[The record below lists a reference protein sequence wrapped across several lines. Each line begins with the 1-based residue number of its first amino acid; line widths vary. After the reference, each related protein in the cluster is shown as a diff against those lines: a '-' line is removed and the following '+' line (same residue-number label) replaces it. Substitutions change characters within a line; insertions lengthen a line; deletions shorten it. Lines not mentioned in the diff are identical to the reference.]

1 MNTAQLRDLNLR
13 KEQEIREL
21 HQAGVQERAAHLNMQ
36 AALFG
41 SMNQLMTTIGS
52 LSVQGRGIS
61 DLNIRLHDQHMR
73 NLIAAEKLRQMEA
86 HIAATSHLPA
96 PVLPSRF
103 PGPGVVLGSGD
114 TEMVTEI
121 PHTDPAADAAMD
133 RVVQIS
139 PTRRAPSLDDHR
151 DGLRDTAAKIRKI
164 SQPEDDRP
172 TPYPEIRPAI
182 AKRLAIAD
190 RQRSLPPALPPPSAP
205 APAVPLPTNGPNTD
219 YKQLRDAASEA
230 ASHRSQGSAAP
241 SYRSHRTHGSPSKN
255 QLALIEPPKPGS
267 RPASRPSR
275 PQSILRAPSVEEGRT
290 PSQFLGPSG
299 SSRSASR
306 VSSAVRSASAVS
318 QNSVESGQF
327 GRSHSAASK
336 VSQRSSRSFRERGP
350 WRHTPSNDSLPVLN
364 PRPTRALSVASVGRA
379 SATSDFSQ
387 GKTADKRRR
396 IGSGTPHR
404 SMSASLGPARRSA
417 STIYRDIQNRD

>member
-1 MNTAQLRDLNLR
+1 
-13 KEQEIREL
+13 
-21 HQAGVQERAAHLNMQ
+21 
-36 AALFG
+36 
-41 SMNQLMTTIGS
+41 
-52 LSVQGRGIS
+52 
-61 DLNIRLHDQHMR
+61 
-73 NLIAAEKLRQMEA
+73 
-86 HIAATSHLPA
+86 
-96 PVLPSRF
+96 
-103 PGPGVVLGSGD
+103 
-114 TEMVTEI
+114 MVTEI

-164 SQPEDDRP
+164 SQPEDDRPTPYPKDRGRSPGPAGPVRDRRDDRP

-404 SMSASLGPARRSA
+404 SMSASLGPARGSA